1 MNLEEITKRLAKVTD
16 LVKSSFADE
25 TTEENAE
32 VVAKKFEEVTLIDGE
47 TVLSYDG
54 ELADG
59 TAMFIVIDG
68 EQVSAPEGTYE
79 LGGDMAG
86 VSIVVD
92 ADGLV
97 LEVVDAR
104 ENGDVSEGA
113 EPEAMSSE
121 DVNAIVDAKMSAIS
135 EPLNAIV
142 NGIESILKEN
152 DSLKSEIE
160 SLKNDVET
168 FKATPSIEKEEKTK
182 FSRSEKMSR
191 RDEYLQNLRKN

>member
-25 TTEENAE
+25 TTDENTE

-79 LGGDMAG
+79 LGGEMAG

-113 EPEAMSSE
+113 EPETMSSE

-152 DSLKSEIE
+152 DSLKNEIE
-160 SLKNDVET
+160 SLKKDIVE

-191 RDEYLQNLRKN
+191 REEYLQNLRK